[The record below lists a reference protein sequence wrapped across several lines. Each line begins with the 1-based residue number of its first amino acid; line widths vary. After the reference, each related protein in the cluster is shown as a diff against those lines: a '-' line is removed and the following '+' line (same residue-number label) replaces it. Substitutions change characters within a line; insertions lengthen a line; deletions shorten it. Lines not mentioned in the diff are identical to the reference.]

1 MFYLN
6 LPLKVVFIS
15 WYALWIEWIIC
26 HPLQIPWDY
35 RYIKGTKSNG
45 WHIDLVAKK
54 TGILVEKLSK
64 AAKNQPQSANCKTS
78 VQKLSKY
85 VKSWLPCPVHVQ
97 CIFSHLSIVYFGW
110 KLNQEDK
117 FLSQWATLSVLV
129 LTNLS
134 FFSNSYLRILSVEL
148 ARLSWLE
155 IKAFRQIH
163 LQSHSEITQ
172 WISDKS
178 DLSMAR
184 NAIFQI

>member
-1 MFYLN
+1 MADTLT
-6 LPLKVVFIS
+6 
-15 WYALWIEWIIC
+15 W
-26 HPLQIPWDY
+26 LQK
-35 RYIKGTKSNG
+35 RREFLLRS
-45 WHIDLVAKK
+45 
-54 TGILVEKLSK
+54 
-64 AAKNQPQSANCKTS
+64 C
-78 VQKLSKY
+78 QKLLKISLSRPTAKLVSKSCQNMSK
-85 VKSWLPCPVHVQ
+85 VAKSWLPCPVHVQ

-134 FFSNSYLRILSVEL
+134 LFSNSYLRILSVEL

>member
-1 MFYLN
+1 MADTLT
-6 LPLKVVFIS
+6 
-15 WYALWIEWIIC
+15 W
-26 HPLQIPWDY
+26 LQK
-35 RYIKGTKSNG
+35 RREFLLRT
-45 WHIDLVAKK
+45 
-54 TGILVEKLSK
+54 
-64 AAKNQPQSANCKTS
+64 C
-78 VQKLSKY
+78 QKLLKISLSRPTAKLVSKSCQNMSK
-85 VKSWLPCPVHVQ
+85 VAKSWLPCPVHVQ

>member
-1 MFYLN
+1 MADTLT
-6 LPLKVVFIS
+6 
-15 WYALWIEWIIC
+15 W
-26 HPLQIPWDY
+26 LQK
-35 RYIKGTKSNG
+35 RREFLLRS
-45 WHIDLVAKK
+45 
-54 TGILVEKLSK
+54 
-64 AAKNQPQSANCKTS
+64 C
-78 VQKLSKY
+78 QKLLKISLSRPTAKLVSKSCQNMSK
-85 VKSWLPCPVHVQ
+85 VAKSWLPCPVHVQ

>member
-1 MFYLN
+1 MADTLT
-6 LPLKVVFIS
+6 
-15 WYALWIEWIIC
+15 W
-26 HPLQIPWDY
+26 LQK
-35 RYIKGTKSNG
+35 RREFLLRS
-45 WHIDLVAKK
+45 
-54 TGILVEKLSK
+54 
-64 AAKNQPQSANCKTS
+64 C
-78 VQKLSKY
+78 QKLLKISLSRPTAKLVSKSCQNMSK
-85 VKSWLPCPVHVQ
+85 VAKSWLPCPVHVQ

-129 LTNLS
+129 LTDLS
-134 FFSNSYLRILSVEL
+134 LFFNSYLRILSVML